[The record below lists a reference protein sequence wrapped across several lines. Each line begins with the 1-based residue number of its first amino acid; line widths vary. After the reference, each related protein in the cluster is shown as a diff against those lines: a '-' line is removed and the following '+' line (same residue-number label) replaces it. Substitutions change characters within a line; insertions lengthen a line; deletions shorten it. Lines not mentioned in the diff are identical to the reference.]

1 MDKLSTHQL
10 HKFLHILPG
19 FTQQA
24 RILLAVSGG
33 VDSVV
38 MTYLLASANY
48 TIGIAHVNFQL
59 RDGDAEKDEA
69 FVKNL
74 ATSLNVPFFTTSVDT
89 KKYASANKLSIEE
102 AARNI
107 RYQWLEEIRIQ
118 NSYDF
123 IATAHHLNDHA
134 ETMLMHLTSGTG
146 LQGMHGIRARNGNII
161 RPLLFAT
168 REQIETYASEHQ
180 LTFCTDVTNNS
191 DVYLRNAFRKQVI
204 PFLQQTNPSFLQ
216 TMATNAQHFRE
227 AHLLA
232 DERAVMLLH
241 KWLKTTPTAISLP
254 IKPITNHPAASTLLH
269 TWLAPFGFTHA
280 QITELA
286 TQQHVSGKQ
295 FLTNTHRLIV
305 DRKHF
310 LLTSYPQV
318 NANIQIIEN
327 PSGSYH
333 IKNGKLKIEKMAMHP
348 NINLQASNN
357 IAYFDAD
364 KIEFPL
370 TLRVWQKGD
379 YMYPLGLFKKG
390 KTKPG
395 KKKISDILTDARIAI
410 PEKENTFVLCS
421 GEYILWLIGIR
432 SDERFRVSN
441 NTTNVLKISMLPD

>member
-118 NSYDF
+118 NNYDF

-146 LQGMHGIRARNGNII
+146 LQGMHGIRARNG
-161 RPLLFAT
+161 
-168 REQIETYASEHQ
+168 
-180 LTFCTDVTNNS
+180 
-191 DVYLRNAFRKQVI
+191 
-204 PFLQQTNPSFLQ
+204 
-216 TMATNAQHFRE
+216 
-227 AHLLA
+227 
-232 DERAVMLLH
+232 
-241 KWLKTTPTAISLP
+241 
-254 IKPITNHPAASTLLH
+254 
-269 TWLAPFGFTHA
+269 
-280 QITELA
+280 
-286 TQQHVSGKQ
+286 
-295 FLTNTHRLIV
+295 
-305 DRKHF
+305 
-310 LLTSYPQV
+310 
-318 NANIQIIEN
+318 
-327 PSGSYH
+327 
-333 IKNGKLKIEKMAMHP
+333 
-348 NINLQASNN
+348 
-357 IAYFDAD
+357 
-364 KIEFPL
+364 
-370 TLRVWQKGD
+370 
-379 YMYPLGLFKKG
+379 
-390 KTKPG
+390 
-395 KKKISDILTDARIAI
+395 
-410 PEKENTFVLCS
+410 
-421 GEYILWLIGIR
+421 
-432 SDERFRVSN
+432 
-441 NTTNVLKISMLPD
+441 